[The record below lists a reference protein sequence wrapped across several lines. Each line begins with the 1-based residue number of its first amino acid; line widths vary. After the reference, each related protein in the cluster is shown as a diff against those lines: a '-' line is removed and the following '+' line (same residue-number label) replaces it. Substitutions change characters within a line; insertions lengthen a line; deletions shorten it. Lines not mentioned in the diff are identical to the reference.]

1 MTGLP
6 ARPAHRPLVMG
17 VLNVTPDSFSDGG
30 HYLSADAAVA
40 HGETLLAGGADIVDV
55 GGESTRPGAGRPDE
69 AEELRR
75 VLPVVRRL
83 ARSGACVSIDTMRS
97 AVAREAVGAGARI
110 VNDVSG
116 GVADPA
122 MAATVAELGVGM
134 VAMHWRGHSHDM
146 QDRAVYDEVVTDVC
160 KELRDRVRAL
170 TDAGVAG
177 DRLVVDPGLGFAK
190 TGPQNWRLLRSL
202 DAFAALDRPLLVGAS
217 RKGFL
222 ALMGSDEPLPPHQR
236 EAATTALTV
245 LLAQAGVWGV
255 RVHDV
260 AAARAA
266 LAVAET
272 MGASR

>member
-1 MTGLP
+1 M
-6 ARPAHRPLVMG
+6 
-17 VLNVTPDSFSDGG
+17 
-30 HYLSADAAVA
+30 
-40 HGETLLAGGADIVDV
+40 
-55 GGESTRPGAGRPDE
+55 
-69 AEELRR
+69 
-75 VLPVVRRL
+75 
-83 ARSGACVSIDTMRS
+83 
-97 AVAREAVGAGARI
+97 
-110 VNDVSG
+110 
-116 GVADPA
+116 
-122 MAATVAELGVGM
+122 
-134 VAMHWRGHSHDM
+134 
-146 QDRAVYDEVVTDVC
+146 
-160 KELRDRVRAL
+160 
-170 TDAGVAG
+170 
-177 DRLVVDPGLGFAK
+177 VDPGLGFAK
-190 TGPQNWRLLRSL
+190 TGPQNWQLLRSL